1 MPGAFTCAVSK
12 RFSVAGG
19 GLAARPHSCM
29 VLTEITY
36 ESIIS
41 RCPRGWYRRYR
52 FRPYGQTESAGGTLR
67 RDDDNK
73 LIKANREEIL
83 VMETTVLSSYSIQG
97 RHSWPEKRPVRQSVG
112 AAIDDVTSSLLEYL
126 VEGVDENAYE
136 ESLERFIRIRAV
148 QEYTASQAVGFIFSL
163 KNAILESPGYALV
176 ARDESDG
183 EFLVFNRIDRMA
195 LARSTA
201 TPLS

>member
-1 MPGAFTCAVSK
+1 MK
-12 RFSVAGG
+12 
-19 GLAARPHSCM
+19 
-29 VLTEITY
+29 
-36 ESIIS
+36 IIN
-41 RCPRGWYRRYR
+41 
-52 FRPYGQTESAGGTLR
+52 F
-67 RDDDNK
+67 
-73 LIKANREEIL
+73 IKANREEIL
-83 VMETTVLSSYSIQG
+83 GRWRRLVLSSYSSQG
-97 RHSWPEKRPVRQSVG
+97 ASFMAGERDRFANPVG

-195 LARSTA
+195 LAAFDRYTA
-201 TPLS
+201 CREKLYEIAMNEFKRRNHKIMERLGLSETAGDI